1 MNWSV
6 ILKYKQQP
14 PINEGNGKMV
24 DTDNNAGKIENGYS
38 ISTDVLKKAVEM
50 KNVTNEEKVKKE
62 LIEET
67 LRKVRKVMEERDL
80 YDVELIHKILE
91 HDLNRV

>member
-1 MNWSV
+1 
-6 ILKYKQQP
+6 
-14 PINEGNGKMV
+14 MV
-24 DTDNNAGKIENGYS
+24 DTD
-38 ISTDVLKKAVEM
+38 KKAVKM
-50 KNVTNEEKVKKE
+50 KNVANEEKIKAD

-67 LRKVRKVMEERDL
+67 LKEVRRVMEERDL

>member
-1 MNWSV
+1 
-6 ILKYKQQP
+6 
-14 PINEGNGKMV
+14 MV
-24 DTDNNAGKIENGYS
+24 DTD
-38 ISTDVLKKAVEM
+38 KKAVEM
-50 KNVTNEEKVKKE
+50 ENVANEEKVKKE

-80 YDVELIHKILE
+80 YDVELIHKILL

>member
-1 MNWSV
+1 
-6 ILKYKQQP
+6 
-14 PINEGNGKMV
+14 MV
-24 DTDNNAGKIENGYS
+24 DMD
-38 ISTDVLKKAVEM
+38 KKAVEM

>member
-24 DTDNNAGKIENGYS
+24 DTDNNAGKIG
-38 ISTDVLKKAVEM
+38 TAA
-50 KNVTNEEKVKKE
+50 NEEKVKKE

>member
-1 MNWSV
+1 
-6 ILKYKQQP
+6 
-14 PINEGNGKMV
+14 MV
-24 DTDNNAGKIENGYS
+24 DTDKNAGKIEKGYS
-38 ISTDVLKKAVEM
+38 ISTDVLKKAAEIGT
-50 KNVTNEEKVKKE
+50 VTNEEKVKKE